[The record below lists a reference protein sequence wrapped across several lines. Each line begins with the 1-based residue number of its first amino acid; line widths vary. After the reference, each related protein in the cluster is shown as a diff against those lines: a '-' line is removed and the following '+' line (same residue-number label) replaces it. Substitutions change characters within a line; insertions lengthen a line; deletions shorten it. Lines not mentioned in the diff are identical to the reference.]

1 MDTSGRPR
9 HSNPDGADRVDAL
22 FRKMTTAD
30 LLDLRAALEHDMDRA
45 VQQER
50 ANAED
55 TIAFCTDR
63 IATIDHILKERD
75 DD

>member
-1 MDTSGRPR
+1 
-9 HSNPDGADRVDAL
+9 
-22 FRKMTTAD
+22 MTTAD